1 MELAS
6 TNRCFLTEQT
16 YIATATNGMLSG
28 IMPPVSCL
36 PLNGTLTSLFH

>member
-6 TNRCFLTEQT
+6 TIRYFLTEWT

-28 IMPPVSCL
+28 IMPPVNYL
-36 PLNGTLTSLFH
+36 PFNGTVTPAFH